1 MGKTADSGR
10 DSKLPDEIIE
20 AQKVRSDLL
29 KWKLAL
35 IAALGAAGFGLMEK
49 VSPAPL
55 LLALIPLVSL
65 YVDLLCSNLNLR
77 QVVIGTYFRSARQDA
92 YETFV
97 HDHRRVFDLE
107 DSALYWSTMTVCL
120 LVAIVG
126 AAFKRP
132 EKFGI
137 PAAMLGPNSAHA
149 AAIGNVLITSGVLGL
164 LVSVLALWMYHRK
177 LKLLAPY
184 GDMFSMLAVQNRAL
198 IPYLLCRY
206 TPTGLATLR
215 QFLDQK
221 GAFIFH
227 NLSNG
232 LFPAVVSGLPVDAS
246 GYQYVWVRD
255 NIHIAHA
262 HLVCGDARTAARAAA
277 ALLAFFRK
285 YAHRFED
292 IIGRRTDPSMVMN
305 RPHIRF
311 DGESLTELDQRWP
324 HAQNDALGYFLW
336 FYSKLA
342 REGHVP
348 CGPEELDV
356 LALFPRYFQAI
367 EYWRDA
373 DSGHWEEV
381 RKVSASSIGAVVAGL
396 REFEGLLDATG
407 LRQDLNKR
415 HPGLSPER
423 ISALQREGCKALEEI
438 LPCESVQPASHY
450 RRYDSALLFL
460 IYPLAVLEWERW
472 GDQILDDV
480 ATHLQ
485 GEHGVRRYLGDSY
498 WCADYADKL
507 TPEIRTADF
516 SESLQTRDALLRA
529 GEEAQWCL
537 FDPVISVI
545 YGQRFL
551 ALTERNDH
559 EHADRALSLQTH
571 YFNRALSHLTAKG
584 GALPEFAVP
593 EAYYLRKGRY
603 VPNDNTPL
611 QWAQANLWLAV
622 RQMQHSAEM
631 VERQRL
637 GGVSLRAVN

>member
-1 MGKTADSGR
+1 MKKSADSGR

-20 AQKVRSDLL
+20 AQKARSDLL

-35 IAALGAAGFGLMEK
+35 IAALGALGFGLMKE

-77 QVVIGTYFRSARQDA
+77 QVVIGAYFRTARQDA

-107 DSALYWSTMTVCL
+107 DSALSWSTMAVCL

-126 AAFKRP
+126 VAFEFP
-132 EKFGI
+132 EMFGV
-137 PAAMLGPNSAHA
+137 PAAKLDLCSAPA
-149 AAIGNVLITSGVLGL
+149 AAIGKILTASGGLGL
-164 LVSVLALWMYHRK
+164 LLSLLALWAYRSRV
-177 LKLLAPY
+177 KLLVPQS
-184 GDMFSMLAVQNRAL
+184 DLFSMLAVQNRAL
-198 IPYLLCRY
+198 IPYLQRRY
-206 TPTGLATLR
+206 TSIGLATLR
-215 QFLDQK
+215 QFLTQK
-221 GAFIFH
+221 GTFVFH
-227 NLSNG
+227 SLSSG
-232 LFPAVVSGLPVDAS
+232 LFPAAGSALPKDAS
-246 GYQYVWVRD
+246 GYQHVWVRD

-262 HLVCGDARTAARAAA
+262 HYACGDARTAARTAV

-285 YAHRFED
+285 YAHRFGD
-292 IIGRRTDPSMVMN
+292 IISRRTDPSTAMN

-311 DGESLTELDQRWP
+311 DGETLTELNERWP

-342 REGHVP
+342 REGHAP
-348 CGPEELDV
+348 CGPPELDV

-367 EYWRDA
+367 EYWKDA

-396 REFEGLLDATG
+396 REFEGLLYATG
-407 LRQDLNKR
+407 LRHDLNKR
-415 HPGLSPER
+415 HAGLSPEGL
-423 ISALQREGCKALEEI
+423 SALQREGRRALEEI
-438 LPCESVQPASHY
+438 LPCESVQPVSHY

-460 IYPLAVLEWERW
+460 IYPLGVLEWERW
-472 GDQILDDV
+472 GERILEDV

-485 GEHGVRRYLGDSY
+485 GEHGIRRYLGDSY
-498 WCADYADKL
+498 WCADYTDKL

-516 SESLQTRDALLRA
+516 SESLQARDALLRA

-537 FDPVISVI
+537 FDPIISVI

-559 EHADRALSLQTH
+559 EHADAALSLQTH
-571 YFNRALSHLTAKG
+571 YFNRTLGHLTAKG
-584 GALPEFAVP
+584 GALTEFAVP
-593 EAYYLRKGRY
+593 EAYYLKKGRY

-611 QWAQANLWLAV
+611 QWAQANLWLAI
-622 RQMQHSAEM
+622 RQMQYSTEM
-631 VERQRL
+631 VERHCS
-637 GGVSLRAVN
+637 GGVSSKTVA

>member
-1 MGKTADSGR
+1 MEKSADSGR
-10 DSKLPDEIIE
+10 VSKLPDEIIE
-20 AQKVRSDLL
+20 AQKARSDLL

-35 IAALGAAGFGLMEK
+35 IAALGAGGFGLMKE

-65 YVDLLCSNLNLR
+65 YVDLLCSNLNIR
-77 QVVIGTYFRSARQDA
+77 QVVIGAYFRTARQDA

-107 DSALYWSTMTVCL
+107 DSALSWSTMTVCL
-120 LVAIVG
+120 LVAITG
-126 AAFKRP
+126 AAYAWP
-132 EKFGI
+132 VTFGV
-137 PAAMLGPNSAHA
+137 PAALLGPNPTQA
-149 AAIGNVLITSGVLGL
+149 AAIGKVLLASGGLGL
-164 LVSVLALWMYHRK
+164 PLSLLAFWVYHRK
-177 LKLLAPY
+177 LKLLAPQ
-184 GDMFSMLAVQNRAL
+184 GDLFSMLAVQDRAL
-198 IPYLLCRY
+198 IPYLQRRY
-206 TPTGLATLR
+206 ASIGLATLR

-221 GAFIFH
+221 GTFVFH
-227 NLSNG
+227 SLPSG
-232 LFPAVVSGLPVDAS
+232 LFPAARSALPKDAS

-262 HLVCGDARTAARAAA
+262 HYACGDARTAARTAV

-292 IIGRRTDPSMVMN
+292 IIDRRIDPSTAMS

-311 DGESLTELDQRWP
+311 DGETLTELNERWP

-342 REGHVP
+342 REGHAP
-348 CGPEELDV
+348 CGPTELDV

-407 LRQDLNKR
+407 LRHDLNKR

-423 ISALQREGCKALEEI
+423 LSRLQREGRTALEEI
-438 LPCESVQPASHY
+438 LPCESIQPASHY

-460 IYPLAVLEWERW
+460 IYPLAVLEWERC
-472 GDQILDDV
+472 GERILDDV

-485 GEHGVRRYLGDSY
+485 GEHGIRRYLGDSY

-516 SESLQTRDALLRA
+516 SESLQARDALLRA

-551 ALTERNDH
+551 ALTDRNDY
-559 EHADRALSLQTH
+559 EGADAALSLQTH
-571 YFNRALSHLTAKG
+571 YFNRTLGHLTAKG

-593 EAYYLRKGRY
+593 EAYYLKKGRY

-611 QWAQANLWLAV
+611 QWAQANLWLAI
-622 RQMQHSAEM
+622 RQMQLSAEM
-631 VERQRL
+631 VERHCS
-637 GGVSLRAVN
+637 VKSS